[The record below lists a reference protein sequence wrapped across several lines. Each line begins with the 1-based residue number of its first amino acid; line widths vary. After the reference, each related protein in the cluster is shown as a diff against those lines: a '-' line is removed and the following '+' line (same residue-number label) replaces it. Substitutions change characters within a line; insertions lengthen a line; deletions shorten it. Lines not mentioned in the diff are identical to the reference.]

1 MSDLDLVLNCL
12 LIKIRYL
19 FSRIC
24 IFDFSADGDFHV
36 KMLTKAKVEYNGRI
50 TWEPP
55 AIYKSYCPIDIEFF
69 PFDIQECFL
78 KFGIW
83 SYDFKEVDLQH
94 ICSDKAVY
102 INDTD
107 EAVIDRGIDITE
119 VYPNAEWDIINVT
132 ARRKE
137 KIYTCCADTIYID
150 ITFNVTFR
158 RRILFYSLN
167 LIMPCVSI
175 SGIAVLVFYLPS
187 DSCEKITLS
196 ISVLFSLSVF
206 FLLLSDIMPPT
217 SFVVPMIGKYLL
229 FTMCLITLSIFLT
242 VYTLGINFRRP
253 STGSMSPWVKLVF
266 TELLPKILFIKR
278 PTFDFPDMNADMK
291 IPKCN
296 GINQS
301 GLSTLNRDTLFHDT
315 MENSPDQDLARN
327 VIKRIYP
334 PEISIAFDGVKYIAN
349 TLKEEEKE
357 YSVSIRDHESLNRPY
372 IFCCI
377 SMPSEIA
384 LNATFMFFGYL
395 LLIMFLNWHI
405 FSGCLFS
412 LEFRLD
418 TFYNKWVTTS
428 IERALRMGMQCSS
441 RYTF

>member
-1 MSDLDLVLNCL
+1 MS
-12 LIKIRYL
+12 L
-19 FSRIC
+19 FKNMYFYC
-24 IFDFSADGDFHV
+24 SADGDFHV
-36 KMLTKAKVEYNGRI
+36 KMLTKAKVEYNGQI

-83 SYDFKEVDLQH
+83 SYGFKEVDLQH
-94 ICSDKAVY
+94 MCSDKAVY

-107 EAVIDRGIDITE
+107 EAVIDRGIDITD

-137 KIYTCCADTIYID
+137 KIYTCCANTTYID

-175 SGIAVLVFYLPS
+175 SGLAVLVFYLPS

-196 ISVLFSLSVF
+196 ISVLLALSVF

-229 FTMCLITLSIFLT
+229 FTMSVVTLSIFLT

-278 PTFDFPDMNADMK
+278 PTLDFPDMIENKK
-291 IPKCN
+291 IQKCN
-296 GINQS
+296 GINRS
-301 GLSTLNRDTLFHDT
+301 GLSTLIRDSFCHDT
-315 MENSPDQDLARN
+315 KENSPDENLAGN
-327 VIKRIYP
+327 AIKRKYP
-334 PEISIAFDGVKYIAN
+334 PEISLAFDGVKYIAN
-349 TLKEEEKE
+349 TLKDEEKE
-357 YSVSIRDHESLNRPY
+357 YSVSMIVQKSYPF
-372 IFCCI
+372 I
-377 SMPSEIA
+377 
-384 LNATFMFFGYL
+384 GYL
-395 LLIMFLNWHI
+395 YNLNFNEAIDILLYKYAW
-405 FSGCLFS
+405 
-412 LEFRLD
+412 
-418 TFYNKWVTTS
+418 
-428 IERALRMGMQCSS
+428 
-441 RYTF
+441 

>member
-1 MSDLDLVLNCL
+1 MSIVKNFYC
-12 LIKIRYL
+12 
-19 FSRIC
+19 
-24 IFDFSADGDFHV
+24 SADGDFHV

-94 ICSDKAVY
+94 MCADKAVY

-107 EAVIDRGIDITE
+107 EAVIDRGIDITD

-175 SGIAVLVFYLPS
+175 SGLAVLVFYLPS

-196 ISVLFSLSVF
+196 ISVLLALSWF

-229 FTMCLITLSIFLT
+229 FTMSVVTFSIFLT

-278 PTFDFPDMNADMK
+278 PTLDFPDMIENKK
-291 IPKCN
+291 IQKCN
-296 GINQS
+296 GINQT
-301 GLSTLNRDTLFHDT
+301 GFSTLTRDSFYHDT
-315 MENSPDQDLARN
+315 KENSPDENLAGN
-327 VIKRIYP
+327 VIKRKYP
-334 PEISIAFDGVKYIAN
+334 PEILIAFAGVKYIAN
-349 TLKEEEKE
+349 TLKDEEKD
-357 YSVSIRDHESLNRPY
+357 YSVSMIVHKSYPFICYLYNLNFNEA
-372 IFCCI
+372 IDI
-377 SMPSEIA
+377 
-384 LNATFMFFGYL
+384 L
-395 LLIMFLNWHI
+395 LYKYAW
-405 FSGCLFS
+405 
-412 LEFRLD
+412 
-418 TFYNKWVTTS
+418 
-428 IERALRMGMQCSS
+428 
-441 RYTF
+441 

>member
-1 MSDLDLVLNCL
+1 MYFYC
-12 LIKIRYL
+12 
-19 FSRIC
+19 
-24 IFDFSADGDFHV
+24 SADGDFHV
-36 KMLTKAKVEYNGRI
+36 KMLTKAKVEYNGQI

-83 SYDFKEVDLQH
+83 SYGFKEVDLQH
-94 ICSDKAVY
+94 MCSDKAVY

-107 EAVIDRGIDITE
+107 EAVIDRGIDITD

-137 KIYTCCADTIYID
+137 KIYTCCANTTYID

-175 SGIAVLVFYLPS
+175 SGLAVLVFYLPS

-196 ISVLFSLSVF
+196 ISVLLALSVF

-229 FTMCLITLSIFLT
+229 FTMSVVTLSIFLT

-278 PTFDFPDMNADMK
+278 PTLDFPDMIENKK
-291 IPKCN
+291 IQKCN
-296 GINQS
+296 GINRS
-301 GLSTLNRDTLFHDT
+301 GLSTLIRDSFCHDT
-315 MENSPDQDLARN
+315 KENSPDENLAGN
-327 VIKRIYP
+327 AIKRKYP
-334 PEISIAFDGVKYIAN
+334 PEISLAFDGVKYIAN
-349 TLKEEEKE
+349 TLKDEEKE
-357 YSVSIRDHESLNRPY
+357 YSVSMIVQKSYPF
-372 IFCCI
+372 I
-377 SMPSEIA
+377 
-384 LNATFMFFGYL
+384 GYL
-395 LLIMFLNWHI
+395 YNLNFNEAI
-405 FSGCLFS
+405 DIS
-412 LEFRLD
+412 L
-418 TFYNKWVTTS
+418 YKYAW
-428 IERALRMGMQCSS
+428 
-441 RYTF
+441 